1 MVHQYLLS
9 VWSSLAEGSHRKL
22 WYLRQTKNIYAAHVW
37 QHSIYVGHSGC
48 SSPYSKN
55 VPA

>member
-22 WYLRQTKNIYAAHVW
+22 WYLRQTKNIYAAHAW
-37 QHSIYVGHSGC
+37 QHSIYVDHSGC